1 MSEEAPSLDLSALDF
16 RPAWAKEPSS
26 AQPAPPREH
35 REDDRAPRHDRGD
48 RKPPR
53 PGGFKRG
60 GPPRKGGGFRTPKD
74 RPHLKGPRR
83 EERQAPTDADG
94 NELSEKVVFIN
105 RCAKVVKGGR
115 RFNFAALVVAGD
127 GKGRVGV
134 GYGKAKE
141 VPDAIRKGTDRAHR
155 ALVRVNLRGNTIP
168 HEVIGHADGGVVML
182 RPAAPGTGLIA
193 GGGVRAVLEVA
204 GYKDVLSKSM
214 GSNNPQAIVKATLD
228 GLSKLRTLEQIKAL
242 RA

>member
-1 MSEEAPSLDLSALDF
+1 MSEDNTPAAAPAASA
-16 RPAWAKEPSS
+16 PA
-26 AQPAPPREH
+26 APGRSGPG
-35 REDDRAPRHDRGD
+35 GD
-48 RKPPR
+48 RR
-53 PGGFKRG
+53 GPGGPG
-60 GPPRKGGGFRTPKD
+60 GPGGRRNGPGGPGR
-74 RPHLKGPRR
+74 GPRR
-83 EERQAPTDADG
+83 DNRNDAPA
-94 NELSEKVVFIN
+94 SESNDQVVHSH
-105 RCAKVVKGGR
+105 RCSKVVKGGR

>member
-1 MSEEAPSLDLSALDF
+1 MSEENKSPAAAPAVGG
-16 RPAWAKEPSS
+16 PSRS
-26 AQPAPPREH
+26 G
-35 REDDRAPRHDRGD
+35 GD
-48 RKPPR
+48 RR
-53 PGGFKRG
+53 GPGGQGGNNRRG
-60 GPPRKGGGFRTPKD
+60 GQGGPGQGGR
-74 RPHLKGPRR
+74 GPRR
-83 EERQAPTDADG
+83 DNRNDAPA
-94 NELSEKVVFIN
+94 SEYNDKVVHIN
-105 RCAKVVKGGR
+105 RCSKVVKGGR

-155 ALVRVNLRGNTIP
+155 ALVHVNLRGNTIP

-214 GSNNPQAIVKATLD
+214 GSNNPQSIVKATLD
-228 GLSKLRTLEQIKAL
+228 GLSKLRTLEQIKSL

>member
-1 MSEEAPSLDLSALDF
+1 MSAENTPAAAPAASASAA
-16 RPAWAKEPSS
+16 PAGPGRSG
-26 AQPAPPREH
+26 PG
-35 REDDRAPRHDRGD
+35 GD
-48 RKPPR
+48 RR
-53 PGGFKRG
+53 GPGGPG
-60 GPPRKGGGFRTPKD
+60 GPGGRRNGPGGPGR
-74 RPHLKGPRR
+74 GPRR
-83 EERQAPTDADG
+83 DNRNDAPA
-94 NELSEKVVFIN
+94 SEYNDKVVHIN
-105 RCAKVVKGGR
+105 RCSKVVKGGR
-115 RFNFAALVVAGD
+115 RFNFAALIVAGD

>member
-1 MSEEAPSLDLSALDF
+1 MSAENTPAAAPAASA
-16 RPAWAKEPSS
+16 PAASG
-26 AQPAPPREH
+26 APGRSGPG
-35 REDDRAPRHDRGD
+35 GD
-48 RKPPR
+48 RR
-53 PGGFKRG
+53 GPGGPG
-60 GPPRKGGGFRTPKD
+60 GPGGRRNGPGGPGR
-74 RPHLKGPRR
+74 GPRR
-83 EERQAPTDADG
+83 DNRNDAPA
-94 NELSEKVVFIN
+94 SEFNDKVVHIN
-105 RCAKVVKGGR
+105 RCSKVVKGGR
-115 RFNFAALVVAGD
+115 RFNFAALIVAGD

-214 GSNNPQAIVKATLD
+214 GSNNPQAVVKATLD

>member
-1 MSEEAPSLDLSALDF
+1 MSAENTPAAAPAASASAA
-16 RPAWAKEPSS
+16 PAGPGRSG
-26 AQPAPPREH
+26 PG
-35 REDDRAPRHDRGD
+35 GD
-48 RKPPR
+48 RR
-53 PGGFKRG
+53 GPGGPG
-60 GPPRKGGGFRTPKD
+60 GPGGRRNGPGGPGR
-74 RPHLKGPRR
+74 GPRR
-83 EERQAPTDADG
+83 DNRNDAPA
-94 NELSEKVVFIN
+94 SEYNDKVVHIN
-105 RCAKVVKGGR
+105 RCSKVVKGGR
-115 RFNFAALVVAGD
+115 RFNFAALIVAGD

-155 ALVRVNLRGNTIP
+155 SLVRVNLRGNTIP

-228 GLSKLRTLEQIKAL
+228 GLSKLRTLEQIKNL

>member
-1 MSEEAPSLDLSALDF
+1 MSAENTPAAAPAASA
-16 RPAWAKEPSS
+16 PA
-26 AQPAPPREH
+26 APGRSGPGADR
-35 REDDRAPRHDRGD
+35 RGPGGPGGPGGRRNGPGGPGRAPRRDNRND
-48 RKPPR
+48 
-53 PGGFKRG
+53 
-60 GPPRKGGGFRTPKD
+60 GP
-74 RPHLKGPRR
+74 
-83 EERQAPTDADG
+83 A
-94 NELSEKVVFIN
+94 SEFNDKVVHIN
-105 RCAKVVKGGR
+105 RCSKVVKGGR
-115 RFNFAALVVAGD
+115 RFNFAALIVAGD

>member
-1 MSEEAPSLDLSALDF
+1 MSAENTPAAAPAASA
-16 RPAWAKEPSS
+16 PA
-26 AQPAPPREH
+26 APGRSGPG
-35 REDDRAPRHDRGD
+35 GD
-48 RKPPR
+48 RR
-53 PGGFKRG
+53 GPGGPG
-60 GPPRKGGGFRTPKD
+60 GPGGRRNGPGGPGR
-74 RPHLKGPRR
+74 GPRR
-83 EERQAPTDADG
+83 DNRNDAPA
-94 NELSEKVVFIN
+94 SEFNDKVVHIN
-105 RCAKVVKGGR
+105 RCSKVVKGGR

>member
-1 MSEEAPSLDLSALDF
+1 MSAENTPAAAPAASA
-16 RPAWAKEPSS
+16 PAASS
-26 AQPAPPREH
+26 APGAPGRSGPG
-35 REDDRAPRHDRGD
+35 GD
-48 RKPPR
+48 RR
-53 PGGFKRG
+53 GPGGPG
-60 GPPRKGGGFRTPKD
+60 GPGGRRNGPGGPGR
-74 RPHLKGPRR
+74 GPRR
-83 EERQAPTDADG
+83 DNRNDAPA
-94 NELSEKVVFIN
+94 SEYNDKVVHIN
-105 RCAKVVKGGR
+105 RCSKVVKGGR
-115 RFNFAALVVAGD
+115 RFNFAALIVAGD

>member
-1 MSEEAPSLDLSALDF
+1 MSEENKSPAAAPADGGQGRSG
-16 RPAWAKEPSS
+16 
-26 AQPAPPREH
+26 
-35 REDDRAPRHDRGD
+35 GD
-48 RKPPR
+48 R
-53 PGGFKRG
+53 RG
-60 GPPRKGGGFRTPKD
+60 QGRSGGGD
-74 RPHLKGPRR
+74 RRGPSQGPGQGGRGPRR
-83 EERQAPTDADG
+83 ENRNEAPV
-94 NELSEKVVFIN
+94 SEYNDKVVHIN
-105 RCAKVVKGGR
+105 RCSKVVKGGR

-155 ALVRVNLRGNTIP
+155 ALVHVNLRGNTIP

-228 GLSKLRTLEQIKAL
+228 GLSKLRTLEQIKSL

>member
-1 MSEEAPSLDLSALDF
+1 MSAENTPAAAPAASA
-16 RPAWAKEPSS
+16 
-26 AQPAPPREH
+26 PAPA
-35 REDDRAPRHDRGD
+35 APGGSGGSGGPGRSGPGGD
-48 RKPPR
+48 RR
-53 PGGFKRG
+53 GPGGPG
-60 GPPRKGGGFRTPKD
+60 GPGGRRNGPGGPSR
-74 RPHLKGPRR
+74 GPRR
-83 EERQAPTDADG
+83 DNRNDAPA
-94 NELSEKVVFIN
+94 SEFNDKVVHIN
-105 RCAKVVKGGR
+105 RCSKVVKGGR
-115 RFNFAALVVAGD
+115 RFNFAALIVAGD

-214 GSNNPQAIVKATLD
+214 GSNNPQAVVKATLD

>member
-1 MSEEAPSLDLSALDF
+1 MSAENTPAAAPAAPASA
-16 RPAWAKEPSS
+16 
-26 AQPAPPREH
+26 APGRSGPG
-35 REDDRAPRHDRGD
+35 GD
-48 RKPPR
+48 RR
-53 PGGFKRG
+53 GPGGPG
-60 GPPRKGGGFRTPKD
+60 GPGGRRNGPGGPGR
-74 RPHLKGPRR
+74 GPRR
-83 EERQAPTDADG
+83 DNRNDAPA
-94 NELSEKVVFIN
+94 SEYNDKVVHIN
-105 RCAKVVKGGR
+105 RCSKVVKGGR

>member
-1 MSEEAPSLDLSALDF
+1 MSAENTPAAAPAASA
-16 RPAWAKEPSS
+16 PAASG
-26 AQPAPPREH
+26 APGRSGPG
-35 REDDRAPRHDRGD
+35 GD
-48 RKPPR
+48 RR
-53 PGGFKRG
+53 GPGGPG
-60 GPPRKGGGFRTPKD
+60 GPGGRRNGPGGPGR
-74 RPHLKGPRR
+74 GPRR
-83 EERQAPTDADG
+83 DNRNDAPA
-94 NELSEKVVFIN
+94 SEYNDKVVHIN
-105 RCAKVVKGGR
+105 RCSKVVKGGR
-115 RFNFAALVVAGD
+115 RFNFAALIVAGD

-214 GSNNPQAIVKATLD
+214 GSNNPQAVVKATLD

>member
-1 MSEEAPSLDLSALDF
+1 MSEVTKNVAAPAA
-16 RPAWAKEPSS
+16 PAAGP
-26 AQPAPPREH
+26 
-35 REDDRAPRHDRGD
+35 GD
-48 RKPPR
+48 RR
-53 PGGFKRG
+53 GPGGDRRGPG
-60 GPPRKGGGFRTPKD
+60 GPGGPSGPGGPGGRRNGPGGG
-74 RPHLKGPRR
+74 RPQRR
-83 EERQAPTDADG
+83 DGRGSDAPA
-94 NELSEKVVFIN
+94 SEYNDKVVHIN
-105 RCAKVVKGGR
+105 RCSKVVKGGR
-115 RFNFAALVVAGD
+115 RFNFAALIVAGD

-193 GGGVRAVLEVA
+193 GGGVRAVLEVV
-204 GYKDVLSKSM
+204 GLKDVLSKSM
-214 GSNNPQAIVKATLD
+214 GSNNPQAIVKATMD
-228 GLSKLRTLEQIKAL
+228 GLSKLRTLEQIKNL

>member
-1 MSEEAPSLDLSALDF
+1 MSAENTPAAAPAASAPSG
-16 RPAWAKEPSS
+16 
-26 AQPAPPREH
+26 APG
-35 REDDRAPRHDRGD
+35 APGRSGPGGD
-48 RKPPR
+48 RR
-53 PGGFKRG
+53 GPGGPG
-60 GPPRKGGGFRTPKD
+60 GPGGRRNGPGGPGR
-74 RPHLKGPRR
+74 GPRR
-83 EERQAPTDADG
+83 DNRNDAPA
-94 NELSEKVVFIN
+94 SEYNDKVVHIN
-105 RCAKVVKGGR
+105 RCSKVVKGGR

-214 GSNNPQAIVKATLD
+214 GSNNPQAVVKATLD

>member
-1 MSEEAPSLDLSALDF
+1 MSAENTPAAAPAASA
-16 RPAWAKEPSS
+16 PA
-26 AQPAPPREH
+26 APGRSGPG
-35 REDDRAPRHDRGD
+35 GD
-48 RKPPR
+48 RR
-53 PGGFKRG
+53 GPGGPG
-60 GPPRKGGGFRTPKD
+60 GPGGRRNGPGGPGR
-74 RPHLKGPRR
+74 GPRR
-83 EERQAPTDADG
+83 DNRNDAPA
-94 NELSEKVVFIN
+94 SEFNDKVVHIN
-105 RCAKVVKGGR
+105 RCSKVVKGGR
-115 RFNFAALVVAGD
+115 RFNFAALIVAGD

-214 GSNNPQAIVKATLD
+214 GSNNPQAVVKATLD

>member
-1 MSEEAPSLDLSALDF
+1 MSAENTPAAAPAASA
-16 RPAWAKEPSS
+16 PA
-26 AQPAPPREH
+26 APG
-35 REDDRAPRHDRGD
+35 APGRSGPGGD
-48 RKPPR
+48 RR
-53 PGGFKRG
+53 GPGGPG
-60 GPPRKGGGFRTPKD
+60 GPGGRRNGPGGPGR
-74 RPHLKGPRR
+74 GPRR
-83 EERQAPTDADG
+83 DNRNDAPA
-94 NELSEKVVFIN
+94 SEFNDKVVHIN
-105 RCAKVVKGGR
+105 RCSKVVKGGR

-214 GSNNPQAIVKATLD
+214 GSNNPQAVVKATLD

>member
-1 MSEEAPSLDLSALDF
+1 MSAENTPAAAPAASA
-16 RPAWAKEPSS
+16 PAASG
-26 AQPAPPREH
+26 APGRSGPG
-35 REDDRAPRHDRGD
+35 GD
-48 RKPPR
+48 RR
-53 PGGFKRG
+53 GPGGPG
-60 GPPRKGGGFRTPKD
+60 GPGGRRNGPGGPGR
-74 RPHLKGPRR
+74 GPRR
-83 EERQAPTDADG
+83 DNRNDAPA
-94 NELSEKVVFIN
+94 SEYNDKVVHIN
-105 RCAKVVKGGR
+105 RCSKVVKGGR

-141 VPDAIRKGTDRAHR
+141 VPDAIRTGTDRAHR

>member
-1 MSEEAPSLDLSALDF
+1 MSAENTPTAAPAASA
-16 RPAWAKEPSS
+16 PA
-26 AQPAPPREH
+26 APG
-35 REDDRAPRHDRGD
+35 APGRSGPGGD
-48 RKPPR
+48 RR
-53 PGGFKRG
+53 GPGGPG
-60 GPPRKGGGFRTPKD
+60 GPGGRRNGPGGPGR
-74 RPHLKGPRR
+74 GPRR
-83 EERQAPTDADG
+83 DNRNDAPA
-94 NELSEKVVFIN
+94 SEFNDKVVHIN
-105 RCAKVVKGGR
+105 RCSKVVKGGR
-115 RFNFAALVVAGD
+115 RFNFAALIVAGD

>member
-1 MSEEAPSLDLSALDF
+1 MSAENTPAAASAASAPAA
-16 RPAWAKEPSS
+16 PAGPGRSG
-26 AQPAPPREH
+26 PG
-35 REDDRAPRHDRGD
+35 GD
-48 RKPPR
+48 RR
-53 PGGFKRG
+53 GPGGPG
-60 GPPRKGGGFRTPKD
+60 GPGGRRNGPGGPGR
-74 RPHLKGPRR
+74 GPRR
-83 EERQAPTDADG
+83 DNRNDAPA
-94 NELSEKVVFIN
+94 SEFNDKVVHIN
-105 RCAKVVKGGR
+105 RCSKVVKGGR
-115 RFNFAALVVAGD
+115 RFNFAALIVAGD

>member
-1 MSEEAPSLDLSALDF
+1 MSEENTPAAAPAASA
-16 RPAWAKEPSS
+16 PA
-26 AQPAPPREH
+26 APGRSGPG
-35 REDDRAPRHDRGD
+35 GD
-48 RKPPR
+48 RR
-53 PGGFKRG
+53 GPGGPG
-60 GPPRKGGGFRTPKD
+60 GPGGRRNGPGGPGR
-74 RPHLKGPRR
+74 GPRR
-83 EERQAPTDADG
+83 DNRNDAPA
-94 NELSEKVVFIN
+94 SEYNDKVVHIN
-105 RCAKVVKGGR
+105 RCSKVVKGGR

-141 VPDAIRKGTDRAHR
+141 VPDAIRKATDRSHR

-228 GLSKLRTLEQIKAL
+228 GLAKLRTLEQIKAL

>member
-1 MSEEAPSLDLSALDF
+1 MSAENTPAAAPADSA
-16 RPAWAKEPSS
+16 PAAPASS
-26 AQPAPPREH
+26 GAPG
-35 REDDRAPRHDRGD
+35 APGRSGPGGD
-48 RKPPR
+48 RR
-53 PGGFKRG
+53 GPGGPGGRRNGPG
-60 GPPRKGGGFRTPKD
+60 GPGR
-74 RPHLKGPRR
+74 GPRR
-83 EERQAPTDADG
+83 DNRNDAPA
-94 NELSEKVVFIN
+94 SEFNDKVVHIN
-105 RCAKVVKGGR
+105 RCSKVVKGGR
-115 RFNFAALVVAGD
+115 RFNFAALIVAGD

-214 GSNNPQAIVKATLD
+214 GSNNPQAVVKATLD

>member
-1 MSEEAPSLDLSALDF
+1 MSAENTPAAAPAAPASA
-16 RPAWAKEPSS
+16 
-26 AQPAPPREH
+26 APGRSGPG
-35 REDDRAPRHDRGD
+35 GD
-48 RKPPR
+48 RR
-53 PGGFKRG
+53 GPGGPG
-60 GPPRKGGGFRTPKD
+60 GPGGRRNGPGGPGR
-74 RPHLKGPRR
+74 GPRR
-83 EERQAPTDADG
+83 DNRNDAPA
-94 NELSEKVVFIN
+94 SEFNDKVVHIN
-105 RCAKVVKGGR
+105 RCSKVVKGGR
-115 RFNFAALVVAGD
+115 RFNFAALIVAGD

-214 GSNNPQAIVKATLD
+214 GSNNPQAVVKATLD

>member
-1 MSEEAPSLDLSALDF
+1 MSAENTSAAAPAASA
-16 RPAWAKEPSS
+16 PA
-26 AQPAPPREH
+26 APGRSGPG
-35 REDDRAPRHDRGD
+35 GD
-48 RKPPR
+48 RR
-53 PGGFKRG
+53 GPGGPG
-60 GPPRKGGGFRTPKD
+60 GPGGRRNGPGGPGR
-74 RPHLKGPRR
+74 GPRR
-83 EERQAPTDADG
+83 DNRNDAPA
-94 NELSEKVVFIN
+94 SEYNDKVVHIN
-105 RCAKVVKGGR
+105 RCSKVVKGGR

-228 GLSKLRTLEQIKAL
+228 GLAKLRTLEQIKAL

>member
-1 MSEEAPSLDLSALDF
+1 MSAENTPAAASA
-16 RPAWAKEPSS
+16 A
-26 AQPAPPREH
+26 PAPAASG
-35 REDDRAPRHDRGD
+35 APGAPGRSGPGGD
-48 RKPPR
+48 RR
-53 PGGFKRG
+53 GPGGPG
-60 GPPRKGGGFRTPKD
+60 GPGGRRNGPGGPGR
-74 RPHLKGPRR
+74 GPRR
-83 EERQAPTDADG
+83 DNRNDG
-94 NELSEKVVFIN
+94 PASEYNDKVVHIN
-105 RCAKVVKGGR
+105 RCSKVVKGGR

-214 GSNNPQAIVKATLD
+214 GSNNPQAVVKATLD

>member
-1 MSEEAPSLDLSALDF
+1 MSEEIKAPAAPAASA
-16 RPAWAKEPSS
+16 
-26 AQPAPPREH
+26 APG
-35 REDDRAPRHDRGD
+35 APGRSGPGGD
-48 RKPPR
+48 RR
-53 PGGFKRG
+53 GPGGPG
-60 GPPRKGGGFRTPKD
+60 GPGGRRSGPGGPGR
-74 RPHLKGPRR
+74 GPRR
-83 EERQAPTDADG
+83 DNRNDAPA
-94 NELSEKVVFIN
+94 SEFNDKVVHIN
-105 RCAKVVKGGR
+105 RCSKVVKGGR

-168 HEVIGHADGGVVML
+168 HEVVGHADGGVVML

-214 GSNNPQAIVKATLD
+214 GSNNHQAIVKATLD

>member
-1 MSEEAPSLDLSALDF
+1 MSEATPNPAASAAPAAPSSGAPG
-16 RPAWAKEPSS
+16 RPGPG
-26 AQPAPPREH
+26 
-35 REDDRAPRHDRGD
+35 GD
-48 RKPPR
+48 RR
-53 PGGFKRG
+53 GPGGPRGPGRSGPG
-60 GPPRKGGGFRTPKD
+60 GPR
-74 RPHLKGPRR
+74 GPRR
-83 EERQAPTDADG
+83 DNRNDG
-94 NELSEKVVFIN
+94 PASEYNDKVVHIN
-105 RCAKVVKGGR
+105 RCSKVVKGGR
-115 RFNFAALVVAGD
+115 RFNFAALIVAGD

-155 ALVRVNLRGNTIP
+155 SLVRVNLRGNTIP

-228 GLSKLRTLEQIKAL
+228 GLSKLRTLEQIKNL

>member
-1 MSEEAPSLDLSALDF
+1 MSEDNTPAAASAAPSAAPAAPSAPG
-16 RPAWAKEPSS
+16 RSGPG
-26 AQPAPPREH
+26 
-35 REDDRAPRHDRGD
+35 GD
-48 RKPPR
+48 RR
-53 PGGFKRG
+53 GPGGPG
-60 GPPRKGGGFRTPKD
+60 GPGGRRSGPGGPGR
-74 RPHLKGPRR
+74 GPRR
-83 EERQAPTDADG
+83 DNRNDAPA
-94 NELSEKVVFIN
+94 SEYNDKVVHIN
-105 RCAKVVKGGR
+105 RCSKVVKGGR

-214 GSNNPQAIVKATLD
+214 GSNNPQAVVKATLD

>member
-1 MSEEAPSLDLSALDF
+1 MSAENTPAAASAPAA
-16 RPAWAKEPSS
+16 PASS
-26 AQPAPPREH
+26 GAPG
-35 REDDRAPRHDRGD
+35 APGRSGPGGD
-48 RKPPR
+48 RR
-53 PGGFKRG
+53 GPGGPG
-60 GPPRKGGGFRTPKD
+60 GPGGRRNGPGGPGR
-74 RPHLKGPRR
+74 GPRR
-83 EERQAPTDADG
+83 DNRNDAPA
-94 NELSEKVVFIN
+94 SEFNDKVVHIN
-105 RCAKVVKGGR
+105 RCSKVVKGGR
-115 RFNFAALVVAGD
+115 RFNFAALIVAGD

>member
-1 MSEEAPSLDLSALDF
+1 MSAENTPAAAPAASA
-16 RPAWAKEPSS
+16 PAASG
-26 AQPAPPREH
+26 APGRSGPG
-35 REDDRAPRHDRGD
+35 GD
-48 RKPPR
+48 RR
-53 PGGFKRG
+53 GPGGPG
-60 GPPRKGGGFRTPKD
+60 GPGGRRNGPGGPGR
-74 RPHLKGPRR
+74 GPRR
-83 EERQAPTDADG
+83 DNRNDAPA
-94 NELSEKVVFIN
+94 SEFNDKVVHIN
-105 RCAKVVKGGR
+105 RCSKVVKGGR

-214 GSNNPQAIVKATLD
+214 GSNNPQAVVKATLD